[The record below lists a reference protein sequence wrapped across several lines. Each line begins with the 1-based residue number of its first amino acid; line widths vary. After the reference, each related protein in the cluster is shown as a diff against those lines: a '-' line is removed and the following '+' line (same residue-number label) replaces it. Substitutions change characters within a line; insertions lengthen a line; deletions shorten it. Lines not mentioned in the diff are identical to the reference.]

1 MKTLKD
7 FDFKN
12 KKVLVRCDFNVPL
25 NEKGEVAD
33 DFRIKNSIPT
43 IEYLIKKGAK
53 VILMSHLGNPG
64 GKVVED
70 LRLTPVQEKLMEYL
84 DLSITKAPDCI
95 GSEIKK
101 WISQMKPG
109 EILLLENL
117 RFHKEEKENDENFAK
132 ELAELGDIFINDAFS
147 VCHRAHASVVGIPQY
162 LPSGIGFL
170 LEKEIKNLSKIIEKP
185 KKPVVIIIGGAKIS
199 TKAKVI
205 EDFLKKADHLLLGG
219 KIANFILIQKGLLVG
234 KLPSSLKTEEIVER
248 LELPNPKLHLPVDGI
263 VSLRELKNKENYL
276 KVKAL
281 GQIKRGEDI
290 YDIGPDT
297 LKLFSKI
304 IKEAK
309 TIFWSGPLG
318 MFEERFFEK
327 GTKEIALSIVKNKKA
342 FKVAGGGETVLAID
356 QFDLL
361 DKFDHI
367 STGGG
372 AMLEFLAGKKL
383 PGLEV
388 LK

>member
-1 MKTLKD
+1 MKTIKD
-7 FDFKN
+7 FNFKN
-12 KKVLVRCDFNVPL
+12 KRVLVRCDFNVPL
-25 NEKGEVAD
+25 NEKREIVE
-33 DFRIKNSIPT
+33 DFRIKSAIPT
-43 IEYLIKKGAK
+43 IEYLVKKGAK
-53 VILMSHLGNPG
+53 VILMSHLGDPG
-64 GKVVED
+64 GKVIEE

-84 DLSITKAPDCI
+84 DLSVTKAPDCI
-95 GSEIKK
+95 GPEIKK
-101 WISQMKPG
+101 WVSQMKEG

-117 RFHKEEKENDENFAK
+117 RFHKEEKENNENFAK
-132 ELAELGDIFINDAFS
+132 ELAGLGDIFINDAFS
-147 VCHRAHASVVGIPQY
+147 VCHRAHASVVGIPKY

-170 LEKEIKNLSKIIEKP
+170 LEKEIKNLSKIIQNP
-185 KKPVVIIIGGAKIS
+185 KKPLVIIIGGVKFS
-199 TKAKVI
+199 TKGKVI
-205 EDFLKKADHLLLGG
+205 EDFLKRADHLLLGG
-219 KIANFILIQKGLLVG
+219 KIANFILIQKGMLLG
-234 KLPSSLKTEEIVER
+234 EMPRDLKTEKIIER

-263 VSLRELKNKENYL
+263 VSLRELKNKENYI

-304 IKEAK
+304 VEEAK

-318 MFEERFFEK
+318 MFEEKIFEK
-327 GTKEIALSIVKNKKA
+327 GTKEIAISITKNKKA
-342 FKVAGGGETVLAID
+342 FKVAGGGETISAISR
-356 QFDLL
+356 FGLL

-372 AMLEFLAGKKL
+372 AMLEFLAGEKL
-383 PGLEV
+383 PGLEA